1 MFFSSISLRS
11 ANVLYVLFRILVG
24 LLFLQHGLQKLG
36 LLEGQ
41 FAVNGFTGFVG
52 LCELAGGIA
61 LVFGVFTRLV
71 ALLGAILMLGAYVT
85 VHMDNGLLPLQNRGE
100 LALLYVAAFAV
111 LFAQGAGRLS
121 LERTLW
127 KRELF

>member
-1 MFFSSISLRS
+1 MLFSSLSSKS
-11 ANVLYVLFRILVG
+11 ANTLYVLFRILVG
-24 LLFLQHGLQKLG
+24 LLFLQHGMQKLG
-36 LLEGQ
+36 MLDGQ
-41 FAVNGFTGFVG
+41 FAVNGFMGFIG
-52 LCELAGGIA
+52 LCELSGGAA

-71 ALLGAILMLGAYVT
+71 ALLGTILLISAYFKAHFSNGML
-85 VHMDNGLLPLQNRGE
+85 PIQNRGE
-100 LALLYVAAFAV
+100 LALLYVATFAV